1 MAKTAFD
8 LSNELLAHQP
18 RLGYPLAQSF
28 IARAWRDIRDAR
40 LWSFDVAEGV
50 LEAAQL
56 TNSGSVT
63 LTQFSPTV
71 TPDATAQAA
80 FLAFGLN
87 PPITACQFR
96 LTSGPLYNI
105 TAIDSTSGA
114 LTLDRPYYEASGNG
128 VAYLIYRAYFT
139 PPPSLRQPDGTYDF
153 LRFLSVT
160 DFLNVFDLDLTQQ
173 KATLDLLDPQR
184 GSFGPPTCL
193 ADYKADS
200 LGNPLYEMWPHP
212 QIQQGFLAL
221 CQRRGTEITTL
232 NASTFAFP
240 QAIPPDLIICRA
252 KYRAYEWAEAN
263 KGLHPELRATNWT
276 ALMQATQVEYQGRPR
291 TGDVGALGRA
301 IRQDEETFLQ
311 TFIPTALSRRGGSR
325 WPWPI
330 SGTWLQ
336 QHDLGIG
343 SGL

>member
-18 RLGYPLAQSF
+18 RLGYLLAQSLVN
-28 IARAWRDIRDAR
+28 RAWRDIRDAR

-56 TNSGSVT
+56 VNAGAVT

-71 TPDATAQAA
+71 TPNSAAATA

-87 PPITACQFR
+87 PPITQCQFR

-105 TAIDSTSGA
+105 VAIDGSGN
-114 LTLDRPYYEASGNG
+114 LTLDRPYYEASGSG
-128 VAYLIYRAYFT
+128 IGYLVYRAYYT
-139 PPPSLRQPDGTYDF
+139 PPPTLLQSDGTYDF

-160 DFLNVFDLDLTQQ
+160 DFLNVYDLDLTQQ
-173 KATLDLLDPQR
+173 KAVLDLIDPQR

-193 ADYKADS
+193 ADYKADPLS
-200 LGNPLYEMWPHP
+200 NPLYEMWPHP
-212 QIQQGFLAL
+212 QIQQGFIAL
-221 CQRRGTEITTL
+221 CQRRGTEITTA
-232 NASTFAFP
+232 NSQTYFFP
-240 QAIPPDLIICRA
+240 QAVPSDLIVLRA

-263 KGLHPELRATNWT
+263 KGTHPELRVTNWL
-276 ALMQATQVEYQGRPR
+276 ALMQATRIEYAGRPR

-301 IRQDEETFLQ
+301 ARQDEETFLQ
-311 TFIPTALSRRGGSR
+311 NFIPTALSRRGSAR
-325 WPWPI
+325 YPWPI
-330 SGTWLQ
+330 SGSWLQ

-343 SGL
+343 SGI